1 MLVHPR
7 TPHDLAPGRLRPA
20 PCGDATGKVGPTDDR
35 LLDRP
40 RPEPRNEALVPACD
54 GLRDERVEQR
64 QRISVVLHAAPYLFR
79 DSDFRLR
86 PQTLGTRALGQ
97 QEPAQIAAR
106 EALDGLSVV
115 RGCVAGVIAFLGEH
129 HEPIVPRGRHE
140 QDGAGSAHEQ
150 GMETTSRRNPRPS
163 GTTVALALGGL
174 LAVSSG
180 AGACAPAGVSWPVAG
195 LSDARDRWA
204 AAGYDDYAF
213 TLTSSCG
220 ERNLVGDFDV
230 EVAGGEVVA
239 VAASLAHL
247 EMTPESYVES
257 GGRTIDGF
265 LDLVDERHDD
275 VTDVAFDDV
284 LGYPT
289 SLTLDPMPRAIDD
302 EECYAITDV
311 HPARA

>member
-1 MLVHPR
+1 
-7 TPHDLAPGRLRPA
+7 
-20 PCGDATGKVGPTDDR
+20 
-35 LLDRP
+35 
-40 RPEPRNEALVPACD
+40 
-54 GLRDERVEQR
+54 
-64 QRISVVLHAAPYLFR
+64 
-79 DSDFRLR
+79 
-86 PQTLGTRALGQ
+86 
-97 QEPAQIAAR
+97 
-106 EALDGLSVV
+106 
-115 RGCVAGVIAFLGEH
+115 
-129 HEPIVPRGRHE
+129 
-140 QDGAGSAHEQ
+140 
-150 GMETTSRRNPRPS
+150 METTPHRRTRPS
-163 GTTVALALGGL
+163 WTTAVLALGGL
-174 LAVSSG
+174 LATPLVIG
-180 AGACAPAGVSWPVAG
+180 CAPAAVPWPVAG
-195 LSDARDRWA
+195 LSDAQDRWA

-239 VAASLAHL
+239 VSASLAHL

-275 VTDVAFDDV
+275 VTDVVFDDE

-311 HPARA
+311 HPARG

>member
-1 MLVHPR
+1 
-7 TPHDLAPGRLRPA
+7 
-20 PCGDATGKVGPTDDR
+20 
-35 LLDRP
+35 
-40 RPEPRNEALVPACD
+40 
-54 GLRDERVEQR
+54 
-64 QRISVVLHAAPYLFR
+64 
-79 DSDFRLR
+79 
-86 PQTLGTRALGQ
+86 
-97 QEPAQIAAR
+97 
-106 EALDGLSVV
+106 
-115 RGCVAGVIAFLGEH
+115 
-129 HEPIVPRGRHE
+129 
-140 QDGAGSAHEQ
+140 
-150 GMETTSRRNPRPS
+150 METTPRRSPRTS
-163 GTTVALALGGL
+163 GTTAALALGAV
-174 LAVSSG
+174 LAVVPG
-180 AGACAPAGVSWPVAG
+180 AAACAPADGPWPVAG

-239 VAASLAHL
+239 VSASLEHL

-265 LDLVDERHDD
+265 LDLVDERHDV
-275 VTDVAFDDV
+275 VTDVAFDDD

-311 HPARA
+311 HPARG